1 MLARQGCV
9 ETFLDQLLA
18 GPGNGVGAG
27 IQCLGDLAIGP
38 CAACFGGVGFQQ
50 NTRLQHLTGTMLAS
64 LDQRVEAFALF
75 LAQLDDVLPLGCL
88 FRGHDASPAVAGR
101 SIQKQPAKSMTAPT
115 SLALK
120 TPLPRLDTDHGC
132 EKRTFRAF
140 VSVARRQARRP
151 ATARPLRGSPSARQ
165 E

>member
-115 SLALK
+115 SR
-120 TPLPRLDTDHGC
+120 PRHWHWVGC
-132 EKRTFRAF
+132 PNRSLRNVQRSRFVAGKEIAVKKYVVSSVGRAR
-140 VSVARRQARRP
+140 AP
-151 ATARPLRGSPSARQ
+151 
-165 E
+165 